1 MLVDDTPEN
10 LNICMNYC
18 GTCPS
23 LPFPPQPFLYCARG
37 KSKKTID
44 EKGCKCPQCDIWKKY
59 RLNVKN
65 PYFCETGK
73 VP

>member
-1 MLVDDTPEN
+1 MSVDDTKEN

-37 KSKKTID
+37 KADAPVVK
-44 EKGCKCPQCDIWKKY
+44 KGCKCAQCDVY
-59 RLNVKN
+59 KN
-65 PYFCETGK
+65 YKLEILYFCESGAE
-73 VP
+73 P